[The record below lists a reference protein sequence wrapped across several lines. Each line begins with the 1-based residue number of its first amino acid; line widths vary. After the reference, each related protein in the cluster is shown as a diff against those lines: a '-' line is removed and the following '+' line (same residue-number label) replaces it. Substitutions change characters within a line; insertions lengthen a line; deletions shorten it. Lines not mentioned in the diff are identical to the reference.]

1 VTGAP
6 PTEPIDASLRAR
18 MDALD
23 RRLSAWLVI
32 KPRADGT
39 PRPWLIFLRR
49 FSEAGSY
56 GVGWIVM
63 FGVVGV
69 LSDGIRRGIVAA
81 ALVVAMLTFNTLV
94 KNVIRRPR
102 PVARAIEHAPTTY
115 SMPSAHTSMAMVG
128 AASMSVI
135 QPHAEPLWWAVAIGL
150 AASRVLLGMH
160 YLFDI
165 LAGAALGLACGL
177 LVAEPIVRSVGVG

>member
-1 VTGAP
+1 VSPAP
-6 PTEPIDASLRAR
+6 QTEPTDDTLLAR
-18 MDALD
+18 LDALD
-23 RRLSAWLVI
+23 RRLSAWLVV
-32 KPRADGT
+32 KPRSDGS
-39 PRPWLIFLRR
+39 PRRWLIFLRR

-69 LSDGIRRGIVAA
+69 LSDGIVPGLAA
-81 ALVVAMLTFNTLV
+81 AGLVVAMLGTNTII
-94 KNVIRRPR
+94 KNIIRRPR
-102 PVARAIEHAPTTY
+102 PVARAIAHAPTTY

-128 AASMSVI
+128 AASMGVI
-135 QPHAEPLWWAVAIGL
+135 QPHFAALWWAVAAGL

-165 LAGAALGLACGL
+165 LAGAALGLACGI
-177 LVAEPIVRSVGVG
+177 LVAAPIVQAVS